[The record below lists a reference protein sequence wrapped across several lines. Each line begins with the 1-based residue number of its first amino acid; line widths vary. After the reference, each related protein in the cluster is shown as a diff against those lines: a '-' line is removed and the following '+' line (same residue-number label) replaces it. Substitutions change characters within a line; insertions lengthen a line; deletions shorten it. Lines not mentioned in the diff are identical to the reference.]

1 MSCGRG
7 SSDGGTGRTS
17 LAVAPSHADDDILR
31 TLQFNQVW
39 SPTKLYPVCPF
50 KTVSVLEAIEI
61 NYLFIQEQLEKR
73 S

>member
-39 SPTKLYPVCPF
+39 SLTKLYPVTLF
-50 KTVSVLEAIEI
+50 KTVSVLETIEI
-61 NYLFIQEQLEKR
+61 NYLFILEQT
-73 S
+73 